1 MPLSEPTMSIPPAGN
16 KESGAGERDQ
26 AQAANKTPEGASTG
40 RLLQHVSHPIA
51 TIGQRFWA
59 LIIDLVLVSVV
70 TFIIWVVLGLI
81 TFRFGS
87 LEVYEVGTLVL
98 SILYFIL
105 FESMDGQTIGKKI
118 LHIRVV
124 SAETMKKPGL
134 EAVII
139 RNVLRVLDAFPPN
152 FYIIGF
158 LFAILNDRRQRAG
171 DMLAKTLVVQEAEK
185 IL

>member
-1 MPLSEPTMSIPPAGN
+1 MSIPPASN
-16 KESGAGERDQ
+16 NESGTGEGAQ
-26 AQAANKTPEGASTG
+26 AQASNQAPQGANAG

-70 TFIIWVVLGLI
+70 TFIIWVVLALI
-81 TFRFGS
+81 TLQFGRI
-87 LEVYEVGTLVL
+87 EVYEVGVLVL

-118 LHIRVV
+118 LHIKVV
-124 SAETMKKPGL
+124 SAETMKKPELG
-134 EAVII
+134 AVII
-139 RNVLRVLDAFPPN
+139 RNVMRVVDAFPPN

-158 LFAILNDRRQRAG
+158 LVAILNDRRQRAG
-171 DMLAKTLVVQEAEK
+171 DMLAKTLVVQEAEM
-185 IL
+185 IA